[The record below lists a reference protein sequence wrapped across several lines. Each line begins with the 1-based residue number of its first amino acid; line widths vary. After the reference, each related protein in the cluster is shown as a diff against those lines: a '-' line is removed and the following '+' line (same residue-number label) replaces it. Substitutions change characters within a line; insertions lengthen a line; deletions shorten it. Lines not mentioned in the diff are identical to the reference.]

1 MLNAENQK
9 SIADMQI
16 KYDVERKDHQITVQN
31 AELLQRNILLIGLG
45 VLLVLLLLLGFSA
58 YKRQRFNQK
67 NRL

>member
-67 NRL
+67 NRM

>member
-1 MLNAENQK
+1 LLNAENQK

>member
-1 MLNAENQK
+1 LLNAENQK

-67 NRL
+67 NRM

>member
-1 MLNAENQK
+1 LNAENQK

>member
-1 MLNAENQK
+1 
-9 SIADMQI
+9 MQI